1 MTNNFNL
8 ADAIANIIRYKLDPG
23 DLDSSLTDN
32 EIVAT
37 IQHLNAAYGALMA
50 DE

>member
-8 ADAIANIIRYKLDPG
+8 ADAIVNIIRHKIDP
-23 DLDSSLTDN
+23 LEWDSILTD
-32 EIVAT
+32 IVA

>member
-8 ADAIANIIRYKLDPG
+8 ADAIANIIRYKLDP
-23 DLDSSLTDN
+23 DDIDSSLTDS
-32 EIVAT
+32 EILA

-50 DE
+50 ND

>member
-8 ADAIANIIRYKLDPG
+8 ADAIANIIRYRI
-23 DLDSSLTDN
+23 DSLEWDSILTDN
-32 EIVAT
+32 EIVAA

>member
-8 ADAIANIIRYKLDPG
+8 ADAIVNIIRYNLDPL
-23 DLDSSLTDN
+23 DLDSN
-32 EIVAT
+32 EIVA

-50 DE
+50 DD

>member
-23 DLDSSLTDN
+23 DIDSSLTDS
-32 EIVAT
+32 EIMA

-50 DE
+50 DD

>member
-8 ADAIANIIRYKLDPG
+8 ADAIANIIRYKIDP
-23 DLDSSLTDN
+23 LEWDSILTDN
-32 EIVAT
+32 EIVA

-50 DE
+50 DD

>member
-8 ADAIANIIRYKLDPG
+8 ADAIANIILYKLDP
-23 DLDSSLTDN
+23 DDIDSSLTDS
-32 EIVAT
+32 EILA

>member
-23 DLDSSLTDN
+23 D
-32 EIVAT
+32 
-37 IQHLNAAYGALMA
+37 NAAYGALMA
-50 DE
+50 DD